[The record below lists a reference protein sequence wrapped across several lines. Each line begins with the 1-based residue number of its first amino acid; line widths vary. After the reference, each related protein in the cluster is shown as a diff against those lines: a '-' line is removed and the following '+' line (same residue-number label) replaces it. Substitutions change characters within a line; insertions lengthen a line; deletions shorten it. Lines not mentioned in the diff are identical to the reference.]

1 MTTTTKAATF
11 IVKVRKKESHS
22 HGMYIRNE
30 SVLQPRSQGPPS
42 LRPLPLQGGG
52 KMRKSG
58 NEVARKYE
66 LSVNWQTIIFIHS
79 PAHVRLA
86 SDNSPQTNLFR
97 FCTNSIH
104 NAIQIS
110 DSEEWNIRK
119 TEPVSFT
126 SELRFSL
133 LTQDKKI
140 NKVVEQENSVEAGT
154 RFYYALL
161 K

>member
-1 MTTTTKAATF
+1 MNPYFNLA
-11 IVKVRKKESHS
+11 
-22 HGMYIRNE
+22 
-30 SVLQPRSQGPPS
+30 PRVPHLSALCRS
-42 LRPLPLQGGG
+42 RGGG
-52 KMRKSG
+52 GRENEKIRKRG
-58 NEVARKYE
+58 RPQTWTQRE
-66 LSVNWQTIIFIHS
+66 LADNNIHLFPNV

>member
-1 MTTTTKAATF
+1 
-11 IVKVRKKESHS
+11 
-22 HGMYIRNE
+22 MYIRNE
-30 SVLQPRSQGPPS
+30 SVLQPRSQGPSS
-42 LRPLPLQGGG
+42 LRPLPLQGGRENE
-52 KMRKSG
+52 KIRKRG
-58 NEVARKYE
+58 RPQTWTQRE
-66 LSVNWQTIIFIHS
+66 LADNNIHLFPNV

-110 DSEEWNIRK
+110 DSEEWTLRK